1 MKLFAA
7 CVVAFLL
14 VLPVARAQE
23 NPDDQYVIVYTLIQQ
38 GDTDLNAGQTQPAL
52 EQYREA
58 QQELLKFQ
66 QVYGDWNPTIVNFRL
81 KYLSDKIAALAPPS
95 SPATNPPPAA
105 AAQSPAPSSA
115 ELQAQIGS
123 LNSQIRQLESDD
135 ATLQAKLKEAL
146 SVQPATVSPDA
157 FTQMQEQLKQLARE
171 NDLLKA
177 TAASNSVPQNNP
189 QVQKALAEQTARATR
204 LAQENQ
210 SLQAR
215 VQSLTT
221 STQDAEALREE
232 NALLKKEMANMNS
245 TGGNGSNDAAMAQE
259 NLALRA
265 RVQALTTDANAAEA
279 LREENAVLKRQLANA
294 NPGNAAPAPAGG
306 NVAIA
311 QEQVAQFQAE
321 ETADWLERKGLE
333 NRIRL
338 WQAESVNSDTAATTP
353 DTANLQSQI
362 HELTQERDNLLSELG
377 DAHKKLYGHNN
388 QTAAQQN
395 DLLAQQVETLRARV
409 AVDEAATVPY
419 TPQELALFKSEPPT
433 PNPDAEKKSIHELP
447 RGAKV
452 LVAEAQSYYTKGQY
466 SEAAADYEKI
476 LKSDANN
483 PLALANLAAIE
494 LEEDKLADADQHIEA
509 AVAQSPDDA
518 YNLTILGRI
527 KFSEAKYDDAL
538 DALDQAAK
546 LDSQSAEIQNFLG
559 VALAEKGLRSQAET
573 AFRKS
578 IPIQP
583 DYADA
588 HKNLAIVYLSAHP
601 PEIELAR
608 WHYEKALAAGMPPNP
623 EFEKMLNSSGGGT
636 ARPRHCASSV
646 QANDGSR
653 DIPS

>member
-7 CVVAFLL
+7 CAVALLL

-23 NPDDQYVIVYTLIQQ
+23 NPDDQYVIIYTLIQQ
-38 GDTDLNAGQTQPAL
+38 GDTDVNAGQTQQAL

-58 QQELLKFQ
+58 QQELQKFQ

-81 KYLSDKIAALAPPS
+81 KYLVDKIAALAPPS
-95 SPATNPPPAA
+95 SPVTNTPPPAA

-146 SVQPATVSPDA
+146 SVQPATASPDA
-157 FTQMQEQLKQLARE
+157 FAQMQEQLKQLARE

-177 TAASNSVPQNNP
+177 TAASNAVPQNNP
-189 QVQKALAEQTARATR
+189 KLQNALAEQTARATQ

-221 STQDAEALREE
+221 NSQDAEALREE
-232 NALLKKEMANMNS
+232 NVLLKKEMANMNS
-245 TGGNGSNDAAMAQE
+245 AGGNASNDLALTQE
-259 NLALRA
+259 NQALRS
-265 RVQALTTDANAAEA
+265 RVQALATDANAAEA

-294 NPGNAAPAPAGG
+294 APAPGTAAPAHAGG
-306 NVAIA
+306 NLAMA
-311 QEQVAQFQAE
+311 QEQVAQFQAA

-333 NRIRL
+333 NRIRE
-338 WQAESVNSDTAATTP
+338 WQNESVNSDNAAAATP

-377 DAHKKLYGHNN
+377 EAHKKLYGHNN
-388 QTAAQQN
+388 QTAAQQI
-395 DLLAQQVETLRARV
+395 DLLARQVETLRARV
-409 AVDEAATVPY
+409 DLDEAATVPY
-419 TPQELALFKSEPPT
+419 TAQELALMTPAPIT

-466 SEAAADYEKI
+466 SQAAADYEKI

-509 AVAQSPDDA
+509 AVAQTPNDA
-518 YNLTILGRI
+518 YNLTIQGRI
-527 KFSEAKYDDAL
+527 KFSEGKYDDAL
-538 DALDQAAK
+538 DALDRAAK
-546 LDSQSAEIQNFLG
+546 LDPQSAEIQNFLG
-559 VALAEKGLRSQAET
+559 VALAEKGLRTQAET

-578 IPIQP
+578 ILIEP

-608 WHYEKALAAGMPPNP
+608 WHYEKALASGMPPNP
-623 EFEKMLNSSGGGT
+623 GFEKMLNSGGGT
-636 ARPRHCASSV
+636 A
-646 QANDGSR
+646 SR
-653 DIPS
+653 Q